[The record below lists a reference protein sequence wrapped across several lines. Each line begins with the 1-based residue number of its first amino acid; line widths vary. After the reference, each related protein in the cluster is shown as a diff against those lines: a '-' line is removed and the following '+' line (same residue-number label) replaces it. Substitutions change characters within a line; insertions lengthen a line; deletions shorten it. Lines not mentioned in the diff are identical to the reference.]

1 MKDRRLF
8 SARAGH
14 QITVFIENKPGTLA
28 AVIDKL
34 RDGNVNM
41 LALSLNEGLDIGYL
55 RIAVDKLAAAK
66 KILDEAG
73 QLVIDHTVVLLEV
86 ANEPGGLAAA
96 SDRWAK
102 AGINIE
108 YAYSATSPSPD
119 RSVIVVRVND
129 PKRAIAVLR

>member
-28 AVIDKL
+28 AVIDRL

-73 QLVIDHTVVLLEV
+73 HLVIDHTVVLLEV

-96 SDRWAK
+96 SDRWAR